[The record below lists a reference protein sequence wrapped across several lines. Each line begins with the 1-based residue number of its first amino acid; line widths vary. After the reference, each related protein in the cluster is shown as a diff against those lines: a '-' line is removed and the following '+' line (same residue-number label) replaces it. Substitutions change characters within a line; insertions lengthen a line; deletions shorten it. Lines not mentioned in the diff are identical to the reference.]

1 MADGRYVL
9 EATITKGVGKAQ
21 DGENTEVFTSKP
33 FVVRRTATPQ
43 PGPSTAV
50 FYSGWTAASRIGET
64 SGLPDG
70 KPLAGDLDG
79 QGKQTLIFH
88 KGNTFTY
95 TTAEGPKS
103 FVFGRDGDVP
113 LVGDWDGDGKDTV
126 AVKRGN
132 EILVKNSL
140 SGGPADLA
148 FKYGRVDD
156 TAIAGDWNGDG
167 KDTVGVRRGN
177 VYHLTDALK
186 GGVSTD
192 VRTFGQASDVVA
204 FGDWD
209 GNKSDTPAVVTT
221 K

>member
-1 MADGRYVL
+1 M
-9 EATITKGVGKAQ
+9 
-21 DGENTEVFTSKP
+21 FTSKP

-132 EILVKNSL
+132 EFLVKNSL

-148 FKYGRVDD
+148 FKYGRADD

>member
-1 MADGRYVL
+1 MVTAPQ
-9 EATITKGVGKAQ
+9 GVCALYGAVSASEGYQ
-21 DGENTEVFTSKP
+21 RSVTGE
-33 FVVRRTATPQ
+33 
-43 PGPSTAV
+43 
-50 FYSGWTAASRIGET
+50 
-64 SGLPDG
+64 
-70 KPLAGDLDG
+70 
-79 QGKQTLIFH
+79 
-88 KGNTFTY
+88 
-95 TTAEGPKS
+95 
-103 FVFGRDGDVP
+103 
-113 LVGDWDGDGKDTV
+113 
-126 AVKRGN
+126 
-132 EILVKNSL
+132 SL

-148 FKYGRVDD
+148 FKYGRADD